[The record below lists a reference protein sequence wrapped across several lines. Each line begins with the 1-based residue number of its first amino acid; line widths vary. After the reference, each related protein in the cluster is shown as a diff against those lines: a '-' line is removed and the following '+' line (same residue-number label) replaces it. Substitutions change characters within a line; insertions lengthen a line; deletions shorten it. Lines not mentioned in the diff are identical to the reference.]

1 MINNAFGL
9 IVTGERTTHLKDL
22 TISRSTAAVPFG
34 GRYRAI
40 DFILSNL
47 VNAGV
52 TSVGLIT
59 EKNYH
64 SLMDHLG
71 SGKEWDLHR
80 KRDGL
85 FILPPFMTK
94 DNAGVFRGAVDAIRS
109 VIGYVRRTAEDYVIL
124 SWAWNVMNVDLVPM
138 MEQHLS
144 TGADVTILYAEDGAL
159 QPEEQSQDLRLIM
172 DEKGRV
178 TDMELD
184 AYRPRSVNRS
194 CDVMILRKE
203 LLEYLVEEAFARGEY
218 DFHRDILLKKYRT
231 LNIMG
236 YKYDGFLARLESI
249 ESYFAGS
256 MALLNPDV
264 QADLFNPRHP
274 IYTKVKDEVS
284 ARYSVSAQVKNSLVA
299 DGCVIEGLVENS
311 ILFRGVHVKPGARI
325 YNSIVMQGAEVDE
338 NAILDHV
345 ILDKGVKILPGRSLN
360 FGRLVRQSFLADH
373 DLFFGSGSLHGFLCG
388 AHTV

>member
-1 MINNAFGL
+1 MIDNAFGL
-9 IVTGERTTHLKDL
+9 IVTGERTTRLKDL
-22 TISRSTAAVPFG
+22 TLSRSTAAVPFG

-47 VNAGV
+47 VNAGI

-80 KRDGL
+80 KREGL

-94 DNAGVFRGAVDAIRS
+94 ENSGVFRGAVDAIRS
-109 VIGYVRRTAEDYVIL
+109 VIGYVRRTSDDYVIL

-144 TGADVTILYAEDGAL
+144 TGADVTILYAEDGSL

-194 CDVMILRKE
+194 CDVMIMKKE

-236 YKYDGFLARLESI
+236 YKFEGFLARLESI
-249 ESYFAGS
+249 ENYFTGN
-256 MALLNPDV
+256 MDLLNADV
-264 QADLFNPRHP
+264 QKDLFNPRHP
-274 IYTKVKDEVS
+274 IYTKVKDEVA

-299 DGCVIEGLVENS
+299 DGCVIEGQVENC
-311 ILFRGVHVKPGARI
+311 ILFRGVHVKPGAHI
-325 YNSIVMQGAEVDE
+325 YNSIIMQGSEIGE
-338 NAILDHV
+338 NTLLDHV
-345 ILDKGVKILPGRSLN
+345 ILDKGVKILPGRTLQ
-360 FGRLVRQSFLADH
+360 GYDSFPIVIRKNQ
-373 DLFFGSGSLHGFLCG
+373 
-388 AHTV
+388 TV

>member
-9 IVTGERTTHLKDL
+9 IVTADRSTHLKDL
-22 TISRSTAAVPFG
+22 TLSRSAGAVPFG
-34 GRYRAI
+34 GRYRFI
-40 DFILSNL
+40 DFTLSNM
-47 VNAGV
+47 VNAGI

-94 DNAGVFRGAVDAIRS
+94 DNSGVFRGAIDAIRS
-109 VIGYVRRTAEDYVIL
+109 VLGYVRRTQEDYAVL
-124 SWAWNVMNVDLVPM
+124 ALPRVVMNLDLTAM
-138 MEQHLS
+138 MEQHVE
-144 TGADVTILYAEDGAL
+144 TGADITILYAEDGSL
-159 QPEEQSQDLRLIM
+159 RPEEQNQDLRLIL

-184 AYRPRSVNRS
+184 AYRPHSMNRS
-194 CDVMILRKE
+194 ADVMILKKE
-203 LLEYLVEEAFARGEY
+203 LLEYLVEEAYARGEY
-218 DFHRDILLKKYRT
+218 DFHRDILLKKCKT

-236 YKYDGFLARLESI
+236 YKFEGFLARMESV
-249 ESYFAGS
+249 EGYFANS

-264 QADLFNPRHP
+264 QADLFNARRP
-274 IYTKVKDEVS
+274 IYTKVKDEVA
-284 ARYSVSAQVKNSLVA
+284 ARYSVSAQVKNALVA

-345 ILDKGVKILPGRSLN
+345 ILDKGVKILPGRSLQ
-360 FGRLVRQSFLADH
+360 GYDSFPIVIRKNQ
-373 DLFFGSGSLHGFLCG
+373 
-388 AHTV
+388 TV

>member
-1 MINNAFGL
+1 MIDHAFGPL
-9 IVTGERTTHLKDL
+9 VPSELPTLLNDL
-22 TISRSTAAVPFG
+22 TLSRSTAAVPFG
-34 GRYRAI
+34 GRYRII
-40 DFILSNL
+40 DFILSDM
-47 VNAGV
+47 VNAGL

-109 VIGYVRRTAEDYVIL
+109 VIGYVRRTAEDYAIL
-124 SWAWNVMNVDLVPM
+124 SWPRVVMNVDLVPM
-138 MEQHLS
+138 MEQHIA

-236 YKYDGFLARLESI
+236 YKYEGFLARVESI
-249 ESYFAGS
+249 ESYFAGN

-274 IYTKVKDEVS
+274 IYTKVKDEVA

-299 DGCVIEGLVENS
+299 DGCVIEGQVENS
-311 ILFRGVHVKPGARI
+311 VLFRGVHVKPGARI
-325 YNSIVMQGAEVDE
+325 FNSIIMQGAEIDE
-338 NAILDHV
+338 NVLLDHV
-345 ILDKGVKILPGRSLN
+345 ILDKGVKILPGRTLQ
-360 FGRLVRQSFLADH
+360 GYDSFPIVIRKNQ
-373 DLFFGSGSLHGFLCG
+373 
-388 AHTV
+388 TV

>member
-1 MINNAFGL
+1 MTNNAFGL
-9 IVTGERTTHLKDL
+9 IVTADRSTHLKDL
-22 TISRSTAAVPFG
+22 TLSRSAGAVPFG
-34 GRYRAI
+34 GRYRFI
-40 DFILSNL
+40 DFTLSNM
-47 VNAGV
+47 VNAGI

-94 DNAGVFRGAVDAIRS
+94 DNSGVFRGAIDAIRS
-109 VIGYVRRTAEDYVIL
+109 VLGYVRRTQEDYAIL
-124 SWAWNVMNVDLVPM
+124 AWPRVVMNLDLTAM
-138 MEQHLS
+138 MEQHVE
-144 TGADVTILYAEDGAL
+144 TGADITILYAEDGSL
-159 QPEEQSQDLRLIM
+159 QPEDQSQDLRLIL

-184 AYRPRSVNRS
+184 AYRPHSMNRS
-194 CDVMILRKE
+194 ADVMILKKE
-203 LLEYLVEEAFARGEY
+203 LLEYLVEEAYARGEY
-218 DFHRDILLKKYRT
+218 DFHRDILLKKCKT

-236 YKYDGFLARLESI
+236 YKFEGFLARMESV
-249 ESYFAGS
+249 EGYFANS

-264 QADLFNPRHP
+264 QADLFNARRP
-274 IYTKVKDEVS
+274 IYTKVKDEVA
-284 ARYSVSAQVKNSLVA
+284 ARYSVSAQVKNALVA

-345 ILDKGVKILPGRSLN
+345 ILDKGVKILPGRSLQ
-360 FGRLVRQSFLADH
+360 GYDSFPIVIRKNQ
-373 DLFFGSGSLHGFLCG
+373 
-388 AHTV
+388 TV

>member
-1 MINNAFGL
+1 MIDNAFGL
-9 IVTGERTTHLKDL
+9 IVSGERTTRLKDL
-22 TISRSTAAVPFG
+22 TLSRSTAAVPFG
-34 GRYRAI
+34 GRYRII
-40 DFILSNL
+40 DFILSDM
-47 VNAGV
+47 VNAGL

-124 SWAWNVMNVDLVPM
+124 AWPRVVMNVDLVPM
-138 MEQHLS
+138 MEQHIA

-178 TDMELD
+178 TDMELN

-236 YKYDGFLARLESI
+236 YKYEGFLARLESI
-249 ESYFAGS
+249 ESYFAGN

-274 IYTKVKDEVS
+274 IYTKVKDEVA

-299 DGCVIEGLVENS
+299 DGCVIEGQVENS
-311 ILFRGVHVKPGARI
+311 VLFRGVHVKPGARI
-325 YNSIVMQGAEVDE
+325 FNSIIMQGAEIDE
-338 NAILDHV
+338 NALLDHV
-345 ILDKGVKILPGRSLN
+345 ILDKGVKILPGRTLQ
-360 FGRLVRQSFLADH
+360 GYDSFPIVIRKNQ
-373 DLFFGSGSLHGFLCG
+373 
-388 AHTV
+388 TV

>member
-1 MINNAFGL
+1 MIDNAFGL
-9 IVTGERTTHLKDL
+9 IVTGERTTRLKDL
-22 TISRSTAAVPFG
+22 TLSRSTAAVPFG

-47 VNAGV
+47 VNAGI

-80 KRDGL
+80 KREGL

-94 DNAGVFRGAVDAIRS
+94 ENSGVFRGAVDAIRS
-109 VIGYVRRTAEDYVIL
+109 VIGYVRRTSDDYVIL

-144 TGADVTILYAEDGAL
+144 TGADVTILYAEDGSL
-159 QPEEQSQDLRLIM
+159 QPEDQSQDLRLIL

-194 CDVMILRKE
+194 CDVMIMKKE

-236 YKYDGFLARLESI
+236 YKFEGFLARLESI
-249 ESYFAGS
+249 ENYFTGN
-256 MALLNPDV
+256 MDLLNADV
-264 QADLFNPRHP
+264 QKDLFNPRHP
-274 IYTKVKDEVS
+274 IYTKVKDEVA

-299 DGCVIEGLVENS
+299 DGCLIEGQVENCV
-311 ILFRGVHVKPGARI
+311 LFRGVHVKPGARVF
-325 YNSIVMQGAEVDE
+325 NSIVMQGAEIGE
-338 NAILDHV
+338 NVLLDHV
-345 ILDKGVKILPGRSLN
+345 ILDKGVKILPGRNLQGYDN
-360 FGRLVRQSFLADH
+360 FPIVIRKNQ
-373 DLFFGSGSLHGFLCG
+373 
-388 AHTV
+388 TV

>member
-9 IVTGERTTHLKDL
+9 IVTGERTTRLKDL
-22 TISRSTAAVPFG
+22 TLSRSTAAVPFG

-47 VNAGV
+47 VNAGI

-80 KRDGL
+80 KREGL

-109 VIGYVRRTAEDYVIL
+109 VIGYVRRTSDDYVIL
-124 SWAWNVMNVDLVPM
+124 SWARNVMNVDLVPM
-138 MEQHLS
+138 MEQHIA
-144 TGADVTILYAEDGAL
+144 TGADVTILYAEDGSL
-159 QPEEQSQDLRLIM
+159 RLEEQSQDLRLIM

-178 TDMELD
+178 VEMELD
-184 AYRPRSVNRS
+184 AYRPRNANRS
-194 CDVMILRKE
+194 CDVMILKKE

-218 DFHRDILLKKYRT
+218 DFHRDILLKKCRT

-236 YKYDGFLARLESI
+236 YKFDGFIARLESI
-249 ESYFAGS
+249 ENYFAGN

-274 IYTKVKDEVS
+274 IYTKVKDEVA

-299 DGCVIEGLVENS
+299 DGCIIEGQVENCV
-311 ILFRGVHVKPGARI
+311 LFRGVHVKPGARVF
-325 YNSIVMQGAEVDE
+325 NSIIMQGSELGE
-338 NAILDHV
+338 NTLLDHV
-345 ILDKGVKILPGRSLN
+345 ILDKGVKILPGRSLQ
-360 FGRLVRQSFLADH
+360 GYDSFPIVIRKNQ
-373 DLFFGSGSLHGFLCG
+373 
-388 AHTV
+388 TV

>member
-9 IVTGERTTHLKDL
+9 IVTGERTTKLKDL
-22 TISRSTAAVPFG
+22 TLSRSTAAVPFG

-47 VNAGV
+47 VNAGI

-80 KRDGL
+80 KREGL

-109 VIGYVRRTAEDYVIL
+109 VIGYVRRTSDDYVIL
-124 SWAWNVMNVDLVPM
+124 SWARTIMNMDLVPM

-144 TGADVTILYAEDGAL
+144 TGADITILYAEDGSL
-159 QPEEQSQDLRLIM
+159 QPEEQSQDLRLIL

-178 TDMELD
+178 TEMELD
-184 AYRPRSVNRS
+184 AYRPRSANRS
-194 CDVMILRKE
+194 CDVMILKKE
-203 LLEYLVEEAFARGEY
+203 LLEYLVEEAYARGEY
-218 DFHRDILLKKYRT
+218 DFHRDILLKKCRT
-231 LNIMG
+231 LDIMG
-236 YKYDGFLARLESI
+236 YKFEGFLTRLESI
-249 ESYFAGS
+249 ENYFAGN

-264 QADLFNPRHP
+264 QADLFNPKHP
-274 IYTKVKDEVS
+274 IYTKVKDEVA

-325 YNSIVMQGAEVDE
+325 YNSIVMQGAEVGE
-338 NAILDHV
+338 NTLLDHV
-345 ILDKGVKILPGRSLN
+345 ILDKGVKILPGRSLQ
-360 FGRLVRQSFLADH
+360 GYDSFPIVIRKNQ
-373 DLFFGSGSLHGFLCG
+373 
-388 AHTV
+388 TV

>member
-1 MINNAFGL
+1 MTNNAFGL
-9 IVTGERTTHLKDL
+9 IVSGERTTRLKDL
-22 TISRSTAAVPFG
+22 TLSRSTAAVPFG

-47 VNAGV
+47 VNAGI

-80 KRDGL
+80 KREGL

-109 VIGYVRRTAEDYVIL
+109 VIGYVRRTSDDYVIL
-124 SWAWNVMNVDLVPM
+124 SWARNVMNVDLVPM
-138 MEQHLS
+138 MEQHIA
-144 TGADVTILYAEDGAL
+144 TGADVTILYAEDGSL
-159 QPEEQSQDLRLIM
+159 RPEEQSQDLRLIM

-178 TDMELD
+178 VEMELD
-184 AYRPRSVNRS
+184 AYRPRSANRS
-194 CDVMILRKE
+194 CDVMILKKE

-218 DFHRDILLKKYRT
+218 DFHRDILLKKCRT

-236 YKYDGFLARLESI
+236 YKFDGFIARLESI
-249 ESYFAGS
+249 ENYFAGN

-264 QADLFNPRHP
+264 QADLFNHRHP
-274 IYTKVKDEVS
+274 IYTKVKDEVA

-299 DGCVIEGLVENS
+299 DGCIIEGQVENCV
-311 ILFRGVHVKPGARI
+311 LFRGVHVKPGARVF
-325 YNSIVMQGAEVDE
+325 NSIIMQGSELGE
-338 NAILDHV
+338 NTLLDHV
-345 ILDKGVKILPGRSLN
+345 ILDKGVKILPGRSLQ
-360 FGRLVRQSFLADH
+360 GYDSFPIVIRKNQ
-373 DLFFGSGSLHGFLCG
+373 
-388 AHTV
+388 TV

>member
-1 MINNAFGL
+1 MIDNAFGL
-9 IVTGERTTHLKDL
+9 IVTGERTTRLKDL
-22 TISRSTAAVPFG
+22 TLSRSTAAVPYG
-34 GRYRAI
+34 GRYRSI

-80 KRDGL
+80 KREGL

-94 DNAGVFRGAVDAIRS
+94 DNAGVFRGAVDALRS
-109 VIGYVRRTAEDYVIL
+109 VMGYVRRTSDDYVIL
-124 SWAWNVMNVDLVPM
+124 SWARVVMNVDLVAM
-138 MEQHLS
+138 MEQHLA
-144 TGADVTILYAEDGAL
+144 TGADITILYAEDGSL
-159 QPEEQSQDLRLIM
+159 QPEEPSQDLRLIL

-178 TDMELD
+178 TEMELD

-218 DFHRDILLKKYRT
+218 DFHRDILLKKCRT

-236 YKYDGFLARLESI
+236 YKHEGFLARLESI
-249 ESYFAGS
+249 ESYFEGS

-264 QADLFNPRHP
+264 QADLFNSKRP
-274 IYTKVKDEVS
+274 IYTKVKDEVA

-299 DGCVIEGLVENS
+299 DGCIIEGQVENCV
-311 ILFRGVHVKPGARI
+311 LFRGVHVKPGARVF
-325 YNSIVMQGAEVDE
+325 NSIIMQGSELGE
-338 NAILDHV
+338 NTLLDHV
-345 ILDKGVKILPGRSLN
+345 ILDKGVKILPGRSLQ
-360 FGRLVRQSFLADH
+360 GYDSFPIVIRKNQ
-373 DLFFGSGSLHGFLCG
+373 
-388 AHTV
+388 TV